1 MPAASRKVE
10 ETLRRTLTILLA
22 VVAMLAVAIPVTAI
36 TRGGA
41 ADDGEHPYVGLMVA
55 YSADLTDDL
64 DGDGVPDTPDLDGD
78 DVPDPVREPL
88 WRCSGSLI
96 SANVFVT
103 AGHCTEPVTEGVQ
116 LAAIWFD
123 EDVEGGIPDNGYP
136 YYELAPYTGV
146 RNTHPLYN
154 PGAFFL
160 YDLGVVVLDGDGAPM
175 DDYAALPEAGAIDD
189 MGKGRKNSVVEAVG
203 YGLQKINPVMV
214 QADRIRLKADLM
226 IVNTQGVAGIGNLP
240 DSNSMMLSGDAKH
253 GGTCFGDSGGPIFL
267 GTDSNVIGAVTS
279 FGLNGNCAG
288 VGGVFRIDRQ
298 LELDWINGFGG

>member
-1 MPAASRKVE
+1 
-10 ETLRRTLTILLA
+10 
-22 VVAMLAVAIPVTAI
+22 MLAVAIPVTAI
-36 TRGGA
+36 TRGGEM
-41 ADDGEHPYVGLMVA
+41 DQGEHPYVGLMVA
-55 YSADLTDDL
+55 YSADLIDDM
-64 DGDGVPDTPDLDGD
+64 DGDGEPDTPDLDGD
-78 DVPDPVREPL
+78 GLPDMVHDPV
-88 WRCSGSLI
+88 WRCSGALI

-103 AGHCTEPVTEGVQ
+103 AGHCTEPDGSDWGDEPM

-123 EDVEGGIPDNGYP
+123 EDVDGGTPGNGYP
-136 YYELAPYTGV
+136 YYELAPYTGT

-160 YDLGVVVLDGDGAPM
+160 YDLGVVVLDADGAPM
-175 DDYAALPEAGAIDD
+175 DSYAALPEAGAIDG
-189 MGKGRKNSVVEAVG
+189 MGKGRENSVVEAVG

-214 QADRIRLKADLM
+214 QADRVRMKADLM
-226 IVNTQGVAGIGNLP
+226 IVNTKGVAGIGNLP
-240 DSNSMMLSGDAKH
+240 DSNSMMVSGDAKH

>member
-1 MPAASRKVE
+1 
-10 ETLRRTLTILLA
+10 LRRTLTILLA

-36 TRGGA
+36 TRGGS

-55 YSADLTDDL
+55 YSADLIDDM
-64 DGDGVPDTPDLDGD
+64 DGDGEPDTPDLDGD
-78 DVPDPVREPL
+78 GLPDMVHDPV
-88 WRCSGSLI
+88 WRCSGALI

-103 AGHCTEPVTEGVQ
+103 AGHCTEPDGSDWGDEPM

-136 YYELAPYTGV
+136 YYELAPYTGI

-154 PGAFFL
+154 PAAFFL
-160 YDLGVVVLDGDGAPM
+160 YDLGVVVLDGEGAPM
-175 DDYAALPEAGAIDD
+175 DSYAALPEAGAIDG

-214 QADRIRLKADLM
+214 HADRIRLKADLM
-226 IVNTQGVAGIGNLP
+226 IVDTHGVAGIGSFP